1 MPGNVTIP
9 GLDFG
14 LGEEIDM
21 LRDSVRGF
29 ADARVAP
36 IAAEIDRLGLGPV
49 KLWLG
54 IGVGSCA
61 RRSEASSRRS
71 PRCGSSFQSRHE
83 LL

>member
-1 MPGNVTIP
+1 MDGDPVSVQQ
-9 GLDFG
+9 LLEFG
-14 LGEEIDM
+14 VGVLPID
-21 LRDSVRGF
+21 RHQPSQ
-29 ADARVAP
+29 